1 MAQVIAGARAA
12 ERIWAS
18 GKGDEWEQSC
28 LPFLRHLL
36 SPTSVCPKDAEATH
50 RRMLHVTRLFL
61 TTLDDGVASLPAPAS
76 FGDMPNLPFLPAS
89 YVTPTVP
96 DDACWEMV

>member
-1 MAQVIAGARAA
+1 
-12 ERIWAS
+12 
-18 GKGDEWEQSC
+18 
-28 LPFLRHLL
+28 
-36 SPTSVCPKDAEATH
+36 
-50 RRMLHVTRLFL
+50 MLHVTRLFL

-96 DDACWEMV
+96 DDAFWEMVERHLPPVPRAPPGHEAEAPWVRPRRRVMRRRGQGMIPD